1 MFATDRTEI
10 AVHRGDS
17 SSKLFNSSRRSQD
30 VPSLILSMCPTSLET
45 PTDSLI
51 KGEQTRRDHPTSP
64 TSHHLLTVENHEWHA
79 SSSSSP
85 KFSRNIT
92 RSRSFN
98 LFQSSKSRSSV
109 NVESTVS
116 TSTLN
121 KSTSQSSLLS
131 LLVQPQLSH
140 VRCPEVAPIPVAS
153 PPVEDCSHA
162 QQRQVEL
169 DRVVRQLM
177 SMIEQKTNEN
187 LEQICNA
194 WRTLKYSASSQ
205 VTPRSLFVDYLFK
218 SIYARS
224 SLPFSVE
231 HNDDIHAAFQVLST
245 TLTIVKAK
253 SPSINIAP
261 FFDNVEKQTREQ
273 IHERLAS
280 LLSSYTDEHQLIT
293 ESIRFYQSSSKTSDW
308 IRLIRTDYPPLIER
322 ISNDFNSRVPSIEQT
337 LLQMLFDVKTQLLR
351 VHCE

>member
-1 MFATDRTEI
+1 MFAIDRTEI
-10 AVHRGDS
+10 AVHRRDS
-17 SSKLFNSSRRSQD
+17 PSKLFNSLRRSQD
-30 VPSLILSMCPTSLET
+30 VPSAILSMGPTSLET
-45 PTDSLI
+45 PTHSLT
-51 KGEQTRRDHPTSP
+51 KDGQTTRDCQASLTSQ
-64 TSHHLLTVENHEWHA
+64 HLLTVENHEWHA

-85 KFSRNIT
+85 NFSRNIT

-98 LFQSSKSRSSV
+98 LFQSSKSRSSL
-109 NVESTVS
+109 NTHSTVS
-116 TSTLN
+116 TGTLT
-121 KSTSQSSLLS
+121 KSPSHSLLLN
-131 LLVQPQLSH
+131 LLVQPQLANAG
-140 VRCPEVAPIPVAS
+140 CPEAAPIPS
-153 PPVEDCSHA
+153 EYPMEDCSHA

-177 SMIEQKTNEN
+177 SMIERKTNEN
-187 LEQICNA
+187 LHQICNA

-224 SLPFSVE
+224 SLPFAVE

-245 TLTIVKAK
+245 TLTIIKAK
-253 SPSINIAP
+253 SPSINIAS
-261 FFDNVEKQTREQ
+261 FFDDVEKQTQEQ

-293 ESIRFYQSSSKTSDW
+293 ESIRFYQSSSKTTDW
-308 IRLIRTDYPPLIER
+308 IRIIRTDYPPLIER

-351 VHCE
+351 VHSE